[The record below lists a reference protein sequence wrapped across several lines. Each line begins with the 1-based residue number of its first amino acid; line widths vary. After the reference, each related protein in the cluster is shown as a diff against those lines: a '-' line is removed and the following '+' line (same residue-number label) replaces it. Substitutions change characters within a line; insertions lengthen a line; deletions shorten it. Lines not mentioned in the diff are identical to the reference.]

1 MEWEQ
6 LVVDGFVFSSK
17 QEATIAVSE
26 LKRIEQLEKKL
37 NYDNLDAVAMIYT
50 KSISNELF
58 RTMVGCSYLK
68 RLQVVL
74 LQNQYDKVDFDKYP
88 IPVPVSNSKPEEIER
103 TEKTLKVRINHQKE
117 LKQKLKR
124 AHLINLILL
133 ALVGSLFAIALTA
146 DNPNILNYRYNIQ
159 NEYSQWAQELQ
170 EREEIIREKEK
181 QLRISEK

>member
-68 RLQVVL
+68 RLQVFL

-103 TEKTLKVRINHQKE
+103 TEKT
-117 LKQKLKR
+117 KLFPKF
-124 AHLINLILL
+124 LW
-133 ALVGSLFAIALTA
+133 LV
-146 DNPNILNYRYNIQ
+146 
-159 NEYSQWAQELQ
+159 
-170 EREEIIREKEK
+170 
-181 QLRISEK
+181 

>member
-1 MEWEQ
+1 
-6 LVVDGFVFSSK
+6 
-17 QEATIAVSE
+17 
-26 LKRIEQLEKKL
+26 
-37 NYDNLDAVAMIYT
+37 MIYT
-50 KSISNELF
+50 KSINNELF

-68 RLQVVL
+68 RLQVFL

-159 NEYSQWAQELQ
+159 NEYSQWH
-170 EREEIIREKEK
+170 
-181 QLRISEK
+181 S